1 MDPRNYLT
9 LAIATS
15 IAGTYLLLPYSP
27 ALADPLSDR
36 ANTIW
41 KESHQN
47 KGLIFDFLRANS
59 PTSDSTL
66 ATYIQSI
73 FATGTDDLWLAETI
87 MKNGPEPLWPLADIT
102 ERQRRAMAHSWP
114 PEPGIQATLGTGR
127 RIVQAYYFRGTSDRR
142 ALIIGGVHGSEP
154 GGVEAV
160 RDLLSILRT
169 ANGPM
174 PFYSVIVVPEL
185 FSTNVDSERRAS
197 AGTVRAIISG
207 RAGRV
212 SAPDPNSQF
221 PTTGSDPGSN
231 PTLGCVVDSQQRCI
245 EPENLVLI
253 DLINR
258 FQPERVAS
266 VHGHTVENNT
276 AAMLVNGGPGITVVP
291 RPGHEKE
298 DQALALSMAQEAQRL
313 GVRIPGNFLGTSN
326 QTTRYPRTAVHMSTG
341 VSLGRWGSHVTPT
354 RPAMNMILIETY
366 GNTTSSSSSLNSA
379 QRAARRTELM
389 NLAQVLRNVFL
400 ADPSSLTSQG
410 VSNPPY

>member
-1 MDPRNYLT
+1 MYPRNFLT
-9 LAIATS
+9 MAMATAIAGS
-15 IAGTYLLLPYSP
+15 FLFLPHSP

-47 KGLIFDFLRANS
+47 KGRLFDFLRANS
-59 PTSDSTL
+59 PASDSDL
-66 ATYIQSI
+66 SRFVRSI

-87 MKNGPEPLWPLADIT
+87 MKNGSEPLWPLADIT
-102 ERQRRAMAHSWP
+102 ERQRRAMAHSWA

-127 RIVQAYYFRGTSDRR
+127 HKVQAFYFRGTSDRR

-160 RDLLSILRT
+160 KALLSILRT
-169 ANGPM
+169 PNGPM
-174 PFYSVIVVPEL
+174 PYFSVIVVPEL

-197 AGTVRAIISG
+197 AGTVRAIVSG
-207 RAGRV
+207 RVGRV

-221 PTTGSDPGSN
+221 PTTGSDPEPNS
-231 PTLGCVVDSQQRCI
+231 TLGCIVDSEQRCV

-276 AAMLVNGGPGITVVP
+276 AAMLVNGGPSITVVP
-291 RPGHEKE
+291 RPGHERE
-298 DQALALSMAQEAQRL
+298 DNALVLSMAREAQRL

-326 QTTRYPRTAVHMSTG
+326 QTTRYPRTAPRMSTG
-341 VSLGRWGSHVTPT
+341 VSFGRWGSHATPT
-354 RPAMNMILIETY
+354 RPAMTIILIETF

-379 QRAARRTELM
+379 QRASRRTELM
-389 NLAQVLRNVFL
+389 NLAQILRNIFL

-410 VSNPPY
+410 VSNP